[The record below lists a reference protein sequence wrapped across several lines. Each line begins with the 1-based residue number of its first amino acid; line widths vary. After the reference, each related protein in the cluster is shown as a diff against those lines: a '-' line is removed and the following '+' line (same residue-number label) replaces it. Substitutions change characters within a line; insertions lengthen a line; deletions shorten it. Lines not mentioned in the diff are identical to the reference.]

1 MKRTDYVGRINEQQI
16 NKTVILKGWIARYR
30 NLGKIIFVDL
40 RDREGIV
47 QLVFNQEQ
55 NPHAFEIANNCR
67 VEYIIEIKGVV
78 QKHQNSKG
86 NEKENK
92 IEINVKKA
100 NILAKSHQLPF
111 PIRDESNVSE
121 DLRLKYR
128 YLDLRRPQM
137 MRNLKFRSK
146 VTSIIHNFFA
156 SHDFLDVE
164 TPNLTRSTPEGAR
177 DYVVPSRVYPG
188 HFYAL
193 PQSPQLFKQLLMA
206 AGVDRYY
213 QMARCFRDEDLRGDR
228 QPEFTQID
236 VEMSFVSAEEIQEMT
251 EKLIKEIMN
260 EALGINVKTPF
271 PKIDWQEAMDKYG
284 SDKPDTRFGME
295 IRDLTSILQNSDFN
309 IFKNTIE
316 SNGYIRAICV
326 SDKNKYSVKELM
338 KKEAYIKRYG
348 AKNLF
353 WVRVTENGYTGYI
366 SKYISK
372 QAAKIN
378 EILNADIG
386 DLILIVAGN
395 FHAVCNS
402 LGFLRSSIA
411 NELEMIPNDKWNYL
425 WVVNWPMFE
434 YDEGF
439 DKWIAAHHPFTML
452 NEEDLHYLERGEDP
466 HKAHA
471 QSYDIVLNGNEIGGG
486 SIRIHDPEV
495 QEKVFQAL
503 GYTKK
508 DAMQRFGFLINA
520 LSMGMPPE
528 GGIAFGFDRF
538 VMLLSG
544 CDNIRDVIPFPKNS
558 KAVEPMTNAPGTISK
573 QQLQDLHIK
582 INAKDIH

>member
-156 SHDFLDVE
+156 SHDFLNVE

>member
-1 MKRTDYVGRINEQQI
+1 MKRTDYVGRINEQEVNQ
-16 NKTVILKGWIARYR
+16 TVVLKGWIARYR

-40 RDREGIV
+40 RDREGMI

-55 NPHAFEIANNCR
+55 NPNAFEIANSCR
-67 VEYIIEIKGVV
+67 IEYIIEIKGIV
-78 QKHQNSKG
+78 QKRKSSS
-86 NEKENK
+86 NERENK
-92 IEINVKKA
+92 IEVLVEEA

-111 PIRDESNVSE
+111 SIQDESNVSE
-121 DLRLKYR
+121 ELRLEYR
-128 YLDLRRPQM
+128 YLDLRRPRM

-146 VTSIIHNFFA
+146 VTSIIHAFFT
-156 SHDFLDVE
+156 SHDFLNVE

-177 DYVVPSRVYPG
+177 DYVVPSRIYPG

-236 VEMSFVSAEEIQEMT
+236 VEMSFVSAEEIQAIT
-251 EKLIKEIMN
+251 EKLIKKIMD
-260 EALGINVKTPF
+260 EALGISVKIPF
-271 PKIDWQEAMDKYG
+271 PRIDWQEAMDRYG

-295 IRDLTSILQNSDFN
+295 IKDLTSILQNNDFN
-309 IFKNTIE
+309 IFKDTIKA
-316 SNGYIRAICV
+316 NGYVRAICV
-326 SDKNKYSVKELM
+326 PDKNRYSAEDLI

-348 AKNLF
+348 IKNLF
-353 WVRVTENGYTGYI
+353 WVRVTEKGYAGHI
-366 SKYISK
+366 SRYISK
-372 QAAKIN
+372 QAVQIN
-378 EILNADIG
+378 EIMKARVG

-395 FHAVCNS
+395 FHAVCDS
-402 LGFLRSSIA
+402 LGFLREAIA
-411 NELEMIPNDKWNYL
+411 EELGMIPKDKWNYL

-439 DKWIAAHHPFTML
+439 GKWIAAHHPFTML
-452 NEEDLHYLERGEDP
+452 NEKDLHYLEKGEDP

-486 SIRIHDPEV
+486 SIRIHDPKI
-495 QEKVFQAL
+495 QEKVFKAL

-508 DAMQRFGFLINA
+508 DAMRRFGFLINA

-538 VMLLSG
+538 IMLLSD

-558 KAVEPMTNAPGTISK
+558 KAIEPMTNAPGTISK
-573 QQLQDLHIK
+573 QQLQDLHIR
-582 INAKDIH
+582 INAKEDMH